1 MNLKGVI
8 MKEIFTREQLRE
20 IGQGYRKVP
29 LILRVEARDFSPS
42 SYAKRFAS
50 DAPLFFLESA
60 DTNVE
65 AENNRYS
72 YLGEKPELILSVLDG
87 FGHIRYADGREE
99 SFTTDDPSEMIEK
112 ILDEH
117 RSPDIPGLPPFTGG
131 FAGSFSFEFFK
142 YAEPVLNFNNPNPD
156 ELDDINLMYFNTLF
170 AYDHVEGALY
180 LITNIDADFTD
191 EAYTETK
198 DALMKSYLNLLEMK
212 PKEPGLEIIGEID
225 YGKSEEE
232 YAEVVRRVKE
242 YIRAGDIFQCVPSN
256 RLRAEVT
263 PDSSLFPVY
272 ERLRE
277 NNPSPYMY
285 YLNFGD
291 FQAAGSS
298 PETLLRKSG
307 HQLLTVPIAGTRPR
321 GATKEEDM
329 ANERSLL
336 DDPKELAEHNMLVD
350 LARNDIGKIAKIGSI
365 RVADYLHIKRFS
377 NVMHLCTDVTGT
389 IRDDLSCLDV
399 LAAMLPAGT
408 LSGAP
413 KIRACEIIEELEEEK
428 RGLYGGSSGYIG
440 ANGNMDMCIAIRTAF
455 KKNDQVIIQSGGGI
469 VADSVES
476 TEFMETRHKARPVI
490 RALEEAV

>member
-1 MNLKGVI
+1 

-20 IGQGYRKVP
+20 IGQGYRRVP
-29 LILRVEARDFSPS
+29 LILRVEAPGFSPS
-42 SYAKRFAS
+42 SCARRFAS

-60 DTNVE
+60 DTNTK

-87 FGHIRYADGREE
+87 EGFIRHADGREE
-99 SFTTDDPSEMIEK
+99 HFQSENPSEVIER
-112 ILDEH
+112 ILCER
-117 RSPDIPGLPPFTGG
+117 RSPDIPGIAPFTGG

-142 YAEPVLNFNNPNPD
+142 YAEPVLKFTNPNPD
-156 ELDDINLMYFNTLF
+156 GFDDINLMYFNTLF

-180 LITNIDADFTD
+180 LITNIEADFTD
-191 EAYTETK
+191 EAYAKARE
-198 DALMKSYLNLLEMK
+198 ALMKSCHELLEMEA
-212 PKEPGLEIIGEID
+212 KEARLEITGEID
-225 YGKSEEE
+225 YGKSEED
-232 YAEVVRRVKE
+232 YADVVRRAKA

-256 RLRAEVT
+256 RLRARVT
-263 PDSSLFPVY
+263 PDSSLFPLY

-307 HQLLTVPIAGTRPR
+307 QQLLTVPIAGTRPR
-321 GATKEEDM
+321 GATREEDL

-350 LARNDIGKIAKIGSI
+350 LARNDIGKIARTGTI

-389 IRDDLSCLDV
+389 IREELSCLDA

-413 KIRACEIIEELEEEK
+413 KIRACEIIEELEDEK
-428 RGLYGGSSGYIG
+428 RGLYGGSCGYIG

-455 KKNDQVIIQSGGGI
+455 KKNDQLIIQSGGGI
-469 VADSVES
+469 VADSVAH
-476 TEFMETRHKARPVI
+476 TEFMETRHKARPVV